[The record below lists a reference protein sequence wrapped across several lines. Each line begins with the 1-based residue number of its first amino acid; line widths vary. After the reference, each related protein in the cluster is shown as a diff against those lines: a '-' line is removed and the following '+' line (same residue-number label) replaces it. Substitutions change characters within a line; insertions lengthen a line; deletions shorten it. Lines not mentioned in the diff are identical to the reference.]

1 MLFVRLLKMDTFVI
15 NNITLTN
22 QKEPPKSIVLKE
34 YQTKGEIWFQIFV
47 TKCKNIYFMSSP
59 KHPIYLYNFTK
70 PTFLLSHFIY
80 SMQEIIFEIEKN
92 TNEFNFLNILM
103 NNILNYLRS
112 NSINSFKESSQD
124 PVIRAIFFDFY
135 LPVQIDPYLVSFMKN
150 NYDVVRRDYV
160 KMRKETKRM
169 IYNFSKEIEDMKI
182 KLIEAV
188 SQKPKDVVREV
199 VKEVVREVIV
209 EKIVVEKQVEKVTVE
224 VETQTEFRNDWR
236 NIVKKPVPKMIEFS
250 VKETQTEVI
259 KEPELEVKKKNGKK
273 KEDNVILTEKEFC
286 KIMQDHKD
294 EIEKLQKEEEN
305 KFMKN
310 PSSYFKKKEMEFPEF
325 AKLISYT
332 NNNIVV
338 DSLIVWN
345 IQLVSKLFID
355 SMVEEGSPVMDIVR
369 RKVPRFFD
377 FWTQLIL
384 PEIDKMPHPV
394 FKALK
399 IEWID
404 LVSAIKR
411 SGIDIQPIQID
422 MALAIHASCLLGE
435 TPYRQN
441 YMPSFFSILLRA
453 CRNIYVLLSL
463 ISIFTRKYLDKNTK
477 FCLLNDFEV
486 LLTMATDRELLR
498 KHRSVINDPAL
509 EIIFDI
515 NSGCCYGYPLPSI

>member
-1 MLFVRLLKMDTFVI
+1 MDTFVI

-188 SQKPKDVVREV
+188 SQKPK
-199 VKEVVREVIV
+199 EVVREVIV

-224 VETQTEFRNDWR
+224 VETQTEFRDDWR
-236 NIVKKPVPKMIEFS
+236 NIVKKPAPKMIEFS

-259 KEPELEVKKKNGKK
+259 KEPEMG
-273 KEDNVILTEKEFC
+273 
-286 KIMQDHKD
+286 
-294 EIEKLQKEEEN
+294 
-305 KFMKN
+305 
-310 PSSYFKKKEMEFPEF
+310 
-325 AKLISYT
+325 
-332 NNNIVV
+332 
-338 DSLIVWN
+338 
-345 IQLVSKLFID
+345 
-355 SMVEEGSPVMDIVR
+355 R
-369 RKVPRFFD
+369 RKRIMLF
-377 FWTQLIL
+377 
-384 PEIDKMPHPV
+384 
-394 FKALK
+394 
-399 IEWID
+399 
-404 LVSAIKR
+404 
-411 SGIDIQPIQID
+411 
-422 MALAIHASCLLGE
+422 
-435 TPYRQN
+435 
-441 YMPSFFSILLRA
+441 
-453 CRNIYVLLSL
+453 
-463 ISIFTRKYLDKNTK
+463 
-477 FCLLNDFEV
+477 
-486 LLTMATDRELLR
+486 
-498 KHRSVINDPAL
+498 
-509 EIIFDI
+509 
-515 NSGCCYGYPLPSI
+515 